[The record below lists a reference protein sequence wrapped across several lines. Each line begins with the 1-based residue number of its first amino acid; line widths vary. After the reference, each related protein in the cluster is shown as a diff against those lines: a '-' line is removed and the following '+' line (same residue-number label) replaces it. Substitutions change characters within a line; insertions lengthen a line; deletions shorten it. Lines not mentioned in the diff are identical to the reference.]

1 MLKIRFTLNQCGLS
15 FEYFKD
21 GDWRCACLVSPENMT
36 KNGGP
41 FSVKSKLLLQ
51 VTQRY
56 ELTPPGE
63 CRDGNGVTVV
73 CI

>member
-15 FEYFKD
+15 FEYFKK
-21 GDWRCACLVSPENMT
+21 GDWRCACLVSPENIT
-36 KNGGP
+36 KNGGA

-51 VTQRY
+51 MTQRY

-63 CRDGNGVTVV
+63 YRDDNGVTVE